1 MADISSKL
9 DKIKSAERGEDV
21 RDAIIGALRDI
32 NNDVPADMSNPERI
46 TADMPGSSDL
56 TIPFNPPKLVSEIYV
71 RQAGSGGKSTTLKD
85 ITITENGE
93 YPTDE
98 EDYDASTENRYY
110 KKVKVDV
117 PQLANKIEMDEVVIE
132 QNGTYSAIEWGVDGL
147 RNITVNVQAASG
159 DGPFQVDFYDK
170 PASDPT
176 AAVIESQLVAK
187 FGSVEFQGI
196 KPTSPLGT
204 FAGWSPSPTNVTRDL
219 KCYPNFAQI
228 IVDPTEIQDDWAV
241 ICANGG
247 APYPLGAHKIL
258 AYGASIPGST
268 MRNYISGWDPD
279 TNYDIS
285 VIMMMYKVCEG
296 EGNSHSSWLGTPI
309 FFHDFG
315 IDAQNWDVC
324 NLRNFLN
331 GAFFDNM
338 ADIFKSSI
346 VPVIKYS
353 VTTPN
358 RQDLIPTGS
367 QDKVWVPNYSEI
379 ISYQTGL
386 DETGVY
392 DWINSNTW
400 PAPERYPTSY
410 LRATLTD
417 TTSMKYIRDYLNND
431 RNFIFALAKNWD
443 GSIINNAMIYIRD
456 IRNVVKDTQSGYT
469 LQNIGGGSYIAN
481 ENSVPW
487 FRVSH
492 INIGFCL

>member
-21 RDAIIGALRDI
+21 RDI

-98 EDYDASTENRYY
+98 EDYDSSTENRYY

-147 RNITVNVQAASG
+147 RTITVNVQAASG

-187 FGSVEFQGI
+187 FGSVEFQGT
-196 KPTSPLGT
+196 KPTSTLGT

-386 DETGVY
+386 NETGVY

-443 GSIINNAMIYIRD
+443 GSIISNAMIYIRD